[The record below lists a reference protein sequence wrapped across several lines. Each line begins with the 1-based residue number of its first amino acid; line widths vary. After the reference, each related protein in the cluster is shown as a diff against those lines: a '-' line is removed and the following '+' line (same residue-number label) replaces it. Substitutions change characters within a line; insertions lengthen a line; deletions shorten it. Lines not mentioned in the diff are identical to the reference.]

1 MAGFIPKTYN
11 DGAVDPWF
19 YLPAASGTYHIG
31 EALYQSSGNLTKA
44 SGTTVPTFI
53 CMAEKVVS
61 TAGESIP
68 AIAVNP
74 DTEYEVELAASVSG
88 LKNGSMADISSD
100 GMSLAA
106 ATSGGIVRVITT
118 TGAAVGDKAVVK
130 FA

>member
-11 DGAVDPWF
+11 DGAVDPWV
-19 YLPAASGTYHIG
+19 YLPAATGTYHIG

-44 SGTTVPTFI
+44 SGTTAPTFI

-68 AIAVNP
+68 AIEVNP
-74 DTEYEVELAASVSG
+74 DTEYEVELASSVSG
-88 LKNGSMADISSD
+88 LKNGSMADISTD
-100 GMSLAA
+100 GMSLTA

>member
-1 MAGFIPKTYN
+1 MAGFIPKNYN
-11 DGAVDPWF
+11 DGAVDPWV

-44 SGTTVPTFI
+44 SGTTEPTFI
-53 CMAEKVVS
+53 CMAEKTVS
-61 TAGESIP
+61 TSGDIIP

-74 DTEYEVELAASVSG
+74 DTEYEVELTAAVSG
-88 LKNGSMADISSD
+88 LKNGGTADLSTD

-118 TGAAVGDKAVVK
+118 TGAAIGDIAVVRL
-130 FA
+130 A

>member
-11 DGAVDPWF
+11 DGAVDPWV
-19 YLPAASGTYHIG
+19 YLPAATGTYHIG
-31 EALYQSSGNLTKA
+31 EALYQASGNLTKA
-44 SGTTVPTFI
+44 SGTTAPTFI

-68 AIAVNP
+68 AIEVNP

-88 LKNGSMADISSD
+88 LKNGSMADISTD

-118 TGAAVGDKAVVK
+118 TGAASGDKAVVK
-130 FA
+130 LA

>member
-1 MAGFIPKTYN
+1 MAGFIPKNYN

-44 SGTTVPTFI
+44 SGTTAPTFI

-68 AIAVNP
+68 AIEVNP
-74 DTEYEVELAASVSG
+74 DTEYEVVLTAAVSG
-88 LKNGSMADISSD
+88 LKNGSMADISTD

-118 TGAAVGDKAVVK
+118 TGAAIGDKAVVK
-130 FA
+130 LA